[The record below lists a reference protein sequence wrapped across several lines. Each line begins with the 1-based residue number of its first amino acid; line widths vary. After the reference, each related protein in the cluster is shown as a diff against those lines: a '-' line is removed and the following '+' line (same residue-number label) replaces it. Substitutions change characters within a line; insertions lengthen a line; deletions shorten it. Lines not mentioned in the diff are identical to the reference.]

1 MPGAL
6 IIFKFIVLIF
16 SIMIHEIAHGFMAE
30 KLGDDTAKLAGR
42 LTLNPLRHID
52 LFGSILLPLVLF
64 LTHSPIM
71 IGWAKPVPFNP
82 FALKKDYRY
91 GPLKVALAGPLSN
104 VLILLV
110 VGILARLGFG
120 FFSPELI
127 GLLGYIAFLNISLA
141 VFNLIPIPPLD
152 GSRILPLI
160 FPKLASQF
168 ERIGMAGIL
177 LVVVF
182 LSFFSSVIVTIAAYI
197 FVFVAGSNVFVT
209 SLPYLSGQ

>member
-6 IIFKFIVLIF
+6 IIFQFIVLIF
-16 SIMIHEIAHGFMAE
+16 SVIIHEIAHGFMAE
-30 KLGDDTAKLAGR
+30 KLGDDTARLAGR

-52 LFGSILLPLVLF
+52 PFGSILLPLVLF
-64 LTHSPIM
+64 FTHSPIM

-82 FALKKDYRY
+82 YALKKDYRY

-120 FFSPELI
+120 FFSPEFV

-160 FPKLASQF
+160 FPKLAAQF
-168 ERIGMAGIL
+168 ERIGMFGIL

-182 LSFFSSVIVTIAAYI
+182 ISFFSSVIVAVASYI
-197 FVFVAGSNVFVT
+197 FILVAGQNVFFAT
-209 SLPYLSGQ
+209 LRLFGG

>member
-1 MPGAL
+1 MPEAL

-30 KLGDDTAKLAGR
+30 KLGDDTARLAGR

-52 LFGSILLPLVLF
+52 PFGSILLPLVLF

-82 FALKKDYRY
+82 YALKKDYRY

-182 LSFFSSVIVTIAAYI
+182 ISFFSSIIVTISAYI
-197 FVFVAGSNVFVT
+197 FVFVAGSNVFIT
-209 SLPYLSGQ
+209 SLRFLSG

>member
-1 MPGAL
+1 
-6 IIFKFIVLIF
+6 
-16 SIMIHEIAHGFMAE
+16 MIHEIAHGFMAE

>member
-182 LSFFSSVIVTIAAYI
+182 LSFFSSIIVTIAAYI